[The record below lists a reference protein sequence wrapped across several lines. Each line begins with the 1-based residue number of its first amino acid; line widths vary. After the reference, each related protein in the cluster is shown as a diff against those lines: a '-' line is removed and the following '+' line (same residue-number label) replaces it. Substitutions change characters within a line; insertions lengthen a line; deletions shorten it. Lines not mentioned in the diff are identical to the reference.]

1 MGSVNK
7 VIKKSPDFIKS
18 AYYRFVP
25 FRYRYGKVY
34 SKTLDFLL
42 ESQYWDED
50 RLKEY
55 QKEELRKLLTHCY
68 HNVPYYRDMFI
79 SEGWHPLDFESV
91 EDLKQFPV
99 LTKKKIMHSPEMM
112 IADNLRDQK
121 AYPITTSG
129 STGDKLKFYVN
140 DDCLKR
146 EAAFNMRAYIQ
157 QGAKMYDTPSVWLR
171 RYVPKDSKSPLWYY
185 DSELKRLYMSAYHLN
200 KGTIGDYVEKINS
213 GNYQTMCT
221 YPSAAYIFACLCEEN
236 GLSLRNIK
244 KIHTTSEVL
253 LEKWYNKI
261 RDVFNIT
268 PCGHYGQME
277 KVSFMNQTED
287 SRDLKQNLDY
297 GVDEFYDNKDGT
309 YGLIATGFIN
319 YYMPFIRY
327 KTEDTFILKDGKV
340 KEINGRSSDI
350 LVSKDGSRLPGV
362 NFYSWIDKKMPAV
375 KMFQIIQKTDD
386 DIIFNYVQSPD
397 YAYDIKDDILSGLS
411 ARLGNMNY
419 TVNKL
424 EEIERD
430 PKSQKVKSIINEVV
444 K

>member
-1 MGSVNK
+1 MGSVSRI
-7 VIKKSPDFIKS
+7 IKQSPNFIKS
-18 AYYRFVP
+18 NYYKFVP

-42 ESQYWDED
+42 ESQHWDEE
-50 RLKEY
+50 RVKKY
-55 QKEELRKLLTHCY
+55 QEDELRKLLTHCY
-68 HNVPYYRDMFI
+68 KNVPYYRDMFI
-79 SEGWHPLDFESV
+79 SREWHPLDFKSI
-91 EDLKQFPV
+91 EDLEYFPV
-99 LTKKKIMHSPEMM
+99 LTKKKIIANPQIF
-112 IADNLRDQK
+112 IADNLRDK
-121 AYPITTSG
+121 KSYPITTSG
-129 STGDKLKFYVN
+129 STGDKLEFYVD

-171 RYVPKDSKSPLWYY
+171 RYVPKDSESPLWHY
-185 DSELKRLYMSAYHLN
+185 DEELKRLYMSAYHLN
-200 KGTIGDYVEKINS
+200 DRTIGDYVAKINE

-221 YPSAAYIFACLCEEN
+221 YPSAAYIFACLCDEN
-236 GLSLRNIK
+236 NLKLKSIE

-253 LEKWYNKI
+253 LKQWYDKIEK
-261 RDVFNIT
+261 VFNIT

-277 KVSFMNQTED
+277 KVSLMHQVES
-287 SRDLKQNLDY
+287 SRDMKQNLEY
-297 GVDEFYDNKDGT
+297 GVNEFYDNGDGT

-327 KTEDTFILKDGKV
+327 KTEDTFVIEDGVV
-340 KEINGRSSDI
+340 KEVNGRSSDI

-375 KMFQIIQKTDD
+375 KMFQIIQKTDN
-386 DIIFNYVQSPD
+386 DIIFNYVQNPA
-397 YAYDIKDDILSGLS
+397 YAYDLRDDIISGLS
-411 ARLGNMNY
+411 SRLGEMNY

-424 EEIERD
+424 DEIERD
-430 PKSQKVKSIINEVV
+430 PVSQKIKSIINEVA